1 MLLGVRRGAE
11 VRRDTVLEAFLG
23 DLILHMQPLAELE
36 QLVLRH
42 LLDLVGGVAA
52 LEALAECP
60 ALHRLGEDDRRH
72 VGGLC
77 RSLEGGVDLLVV
89 VPASRQVLDVAV
101 GEVLDQL
108 AQARVRP
115 EEVLADV
122 GAVLGRVTLVL
133 AIDRGVHLVEEHAI
147 DIAVEQLIP
156 CRAPDD
162 LDDVPSGPA
171 EHALEFLD
179 DLAVAANR
187 AIEALQVAVDDP
199 VEVAEVGT
207 AGEGDGAERLG
218 FVAFAVAQER
228 PDLAR
233 AGVLEAAIVEVL
245 VEAGVVD
252 RVDRTE
258 PHRHRR
264 VLPEV
269 RHEPRMRVARQSGPA
284 DLHAE
289 VVEILFGEATFEVR
303 TGVDARGGVALVV
316 DVVAGEAVVLPLE
329 EVVEPD
335 LVERSGRREGGE
347 VTADAVGGLVGTD
360 HHRCGVP
367 ADERPDTSL
376 DVLVAGEE
384 RLVLRRDRVDV
395 GGRGGR
401 GDADLQFV
409 GPLQQFRHD
418 VTGTGGALSSDDRIE
433 RVDPLLGLG
442 RVDVGELSSE
452 MVEHGLNHR
461 RVDRGSDANRSSISG
476 YGQLRDRCRRSH
488 GRVHRRGVPRE
499 PRSWRLGLGCARRSL
514 GQWLRS
520 RHDESAHGVDGG
532 PRCTAHDR
540 GRGRSRLRLDLCRQL
555 LP

>member
-1 MLLGVRRGAE
+1 MERLAPLDHVLVLLGVRRGAE
-11 VRRDTVLEAFLG
+11 VRWDTVLEAFLG

-77 RSLEGGVDLLVV
+77 CSLEGGVDLLVV
-89 VPASRQVLDVAV
+89 VPTSRQVLDVVV
-101 GEVLDQL
+101 GEMLDQF
-108 AQARVRP
+108 AQARVGP
-115 EEVLADV
+115 EEMFADV

-199 VEVAEVGT
+199 VEIAEVGA
-207 AGEGDGAERLG
+207 AGEGDGAEGLG

-233 AGVLEAAIVEVL
+233 AGVLEAAIVKVL
-245 VEAGVVD
+245 IEAGVVD

-269 RHEPRMRVARQSGPA
+269 RHEPRMRVARQAGAA

-316 DVVAGEAVVLPLE
+316 DVVAGEAVVLAFE
-329 EVVEPD
+329 EVVEAD
-335 LVERSGRREGGE
+335 LVER
-347 VTADAVGGLVGTD
+347 
-360 HHRCGVP
+360 CG
-367 ADERPDTSL
+367 
-376 DVLVAGEE
+376 
-384 RLVLRRDRVDV
+384 
-395 GGRGGR
+395 
-401 GDADLQFV
+401 
-409 GPLQQFRHD
+409 
-418 VTGTGGALSSDDRIE
+418 
-433 RVDPLLGLG
+433 
-442 RVDVGELSSE
+442 
-452 MVEHGLNHR
+452 
-461 RVDRGSDANRSSISG
+461 
-476 YGQLRDRCRRSH
+476 
-488 GRVHRRGVPRE
+488 
-499 PRSWRLGLGCARRSL
+499 
-514 GQWLRS
+514 
-520 RHDESAHGVDGG
+520 
-532 PRCTAHDR
+532 
-540 GRGRSRLRLDLCRQL
+540 
-555 LP
+555 